1 MLSNIEK
8 RLKDIVGE
16 EYVLTGKDI
25 VQDYLLDETPPGIR
39 PKPAECVVVVK
50 PGSAQEISDIL
61 KLANE
66 LKVPVFPRGAGTGL
80 VGGAIPTKDGIVISL
95 ERLNKILEID
105 TENMMAVVE
114 AGVPFSVL
122 NIEAN
127 KYGLW
132 FPPHPG
138 EESAQIGGVTACN
151 AGGVRCIKYGVV
163 RDYVKGLEVVLPTG
177 EILTL
182 GGKVYK
188 DVSVY
193 SLLHLLIGSGG
204 TLGIITKVIVR
215 LYPKP
220 KTMASIVVA
229 YDDRHKAIETVPAIL
244 KEDITPLAIEYMER
258 DFVELSAKRIGKRWP
273 MSSGDFFL
281 YMIIT
286 GDSEKD
292 AYITADTI
300 YKICEKYDSVDG
312 LIETSIPKQEDLLA
326 IRSNLYTVIK
336 DAAIDLLDITLPRAN
351 MAKFLDK
358 LEDIGKKYNARIPF
372 LGHAGDG
379 NLHVF
384 ILDENNAGP
393 RKEDREKVLEEIYY
407 LNKELGGVVSG
418 EHGLGKTHTKI
429 FAKLVDKEQIEL
441 MKKIKK
447 VFDPNDILNPGC
459 IIPGY

>member
-1 MLSNIEK
+1 
-8 RLKDIVGE
+8 
-16 EYVLTGKDI
+16 
-25 VQDYLLDETPPGIR
+25 
-39 PKPAECVVVVK
+39 
-50 PGSAQEISDIL
+50 
-61 KLANE
+61 
-66 LKVPVFPRGAGTGL
+66 TGL

-122 NIEAN
+122 NVEAE

-151 AGGVRCIKYGVV
+151 AGGVRCIRYGVL

-177 EILTL
+177 KILTL

-188 DVSVY
+188 DVSGY

-220 KTMASIVVA
+220 KTLASIVVA
-229 YDDRHKAIETVPAIL
+229 YANRHKAIETVPAIL

-258 DFVELSAKRIGKRWP
+258 DFVERSAKRIGKRWP

-300 YKICEKYDSVDG
+300 YKICEKYDPVDG
-312 LIETSIPKQEDLLA
+312 LIETNIPKQEDLLA

-336 DAAIDLLDITLPRAN
+336 DAAIDLLDITLPRAS

-384 ILDENNAGP
+384 ILDENSAGP
-393 RKEDREKVLEEIYY
+393 RKEDREKMLEEIYC

-459 IIPGY
+459 IIPE

>member
-1 MLSNIEK
+1 
-8 RLKDIVGE
+8 
-16 EYVLTGKDI
+16 
-25 VQDYLLDETPPGIR
+25 
-39 PKPAECVVVVK
+39 
-50 PGSAQEISDIL
+50 
-61 KLANE
+61 
-66 LKVPVFPRGAGTGL
+66 
-80 VGGAIPTKDGIVISL
+80 
-95 ERLNKILEID
+95 
-105 TENMMAVVE
+105 
-114 AGVPFSVL
+114 
-122 NIEAN
+122 
-127 KYGLW
+127 
-132 FPPHPG
+132 
-138 EESAQIGGVTACN
+138 
-151 AGGVRCIKYGVV
+151 
-163 RDYVKGLEVVLPTG
+163 
-177 EILTL
+177 
-182 GGKVYK
+182 
-188 DVSVY
+188 
-193 SLLHLLIGSGG
+193 
-204 TLGIITKVIVR
+204 
-215 LYPKP
+215 
-220 KTMASIVVA
+220 MASIVVA